1 MFQDNWSIFLFQI
14 LVKVRSKQKLVK
26 ALTKD
31 LKSII
36 LDTSNSN
43 DGYFY
48 QYLKLRG
55 GENGRTRNYR
65 YMQEI
70 KTANKIYKG
79 K

>member
-1 MFQDNWSIFLFQI
+1 MFQNNWSIFLFQI
-14 LVKVRSKQKLVK
+14 LVKVRLKQKLVK
-26 ALTKD
+26 LLTKD

-36 LDTSNSN
+36 LDTSKSN

-55 GENGRTRNYR
+55 GKNGRIRNHR
-65 YMQEI
+65 NLQEI
-70 KTANKIYKG
+70 KTENKTCKG